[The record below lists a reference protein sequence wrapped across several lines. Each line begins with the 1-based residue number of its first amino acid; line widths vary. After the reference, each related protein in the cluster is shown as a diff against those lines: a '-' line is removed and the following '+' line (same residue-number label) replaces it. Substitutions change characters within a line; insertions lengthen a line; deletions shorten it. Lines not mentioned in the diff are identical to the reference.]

1 MDFIL
6 EFFFFNPYNG
16 GTAAYTLPASTNG
29 LQYNNKN
36 LKHILIN
43 NGCHESVGGQPT
55 AGFSIKAEQIAKA
68 CGYPHTCTCI
78 TEEELRQAIKRAG
91 NKDGLEFIQ
100 VMVNA
105 QSRSDLGRPTI
116 PALKNKENFMNYIV
130 RR

>member
-1 MDFIL
+1 MRIPSYL
-6 EFFFFNPYNG
+6 YLHNRR
-16 GTAAYTLPASTNG
+16 
-29 LQYNNKN
+29 
-36 LKHILIN
+36 
-43 NGCHESVGGQPT
+43 
-55 AGFSIKAEQIAKA
+55 
-68 CGYPHTCTCI
+68 
-78 TEEELRQAIKRAG
+78 ELRQAIKRAG